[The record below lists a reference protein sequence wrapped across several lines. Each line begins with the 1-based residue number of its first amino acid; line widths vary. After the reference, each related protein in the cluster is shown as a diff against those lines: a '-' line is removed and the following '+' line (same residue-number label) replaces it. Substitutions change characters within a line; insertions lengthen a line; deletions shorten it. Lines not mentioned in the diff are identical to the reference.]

1 MERTWDCI
9 VVGGGAAG
17 LSAALVLGR
26 ARRRTL
32 VVDAGEQSNRVA
44 HGIGGLLGHDG
55 RPPAELYAQ
64 GRRELAAYR
73 SVTILDGRVTD
84 ARREGSGDGDPF
96 ALTIAPAGGDERI
109 ERTRAVLLATG
120 MEYRP
125 RAELPGLGPL
135 WGDTVFHCPFC
146 HGWEVQGEP
155 LAVLAGGDDGVH
167 MALMLQAW
175 SDDVVLLAGDV
186 PPAGRERLAAAGVAV
201 EERPVAAL
209 RAEAGRLAGVVLAD
223 GTELERRGLLVATT
237 LHQRTDLAARLGVE
251 TAPPGPQAID
261 ALVLD
266 PLQATTV
273 PGVWAAGDTTGQPPS
288 VAGAIASGM
297 MAAAMLVR
305 TLQGV

>member
-64 GRRELAAYR
+64 GRRELAAYP
-73 SVTILDGRVTD
+73 SVEVLDGRVTD
-84 ARREGSGDGDPF
+84 ALREDDDDPF
-96 ALTIAPAGGDERI
+96 ALTIAAAAGGDERI
-109 ERTRAVLLATG
+109 ERTRTVLLATG

-125 RAELPGLGPL
+125 RADLPGLGAL

-167 MALMLQAW
+167 MALMLRAW
-175 SDDVVLLAGDV
+175 SDDVVLLADDV
-186 PPAGRERLAAAGVAV
+186 PPAGRERLRAAGVAV
-201 EERPVAAL
+201 EERPPLEL
-209 RAEAGRLAGVVLAD
+209 RAEAGKLAGVVLAD

-237 LHQRTDLAARLGVE
+237 LHQRTDLAARLGAE

-261 ALVLD
+261 ALVLG
-266 PLQATTV
+266 PMQATTV

-305 TLQGV
+305 TMQGV

>member
-55 RPPAELYAQ
+55 RPPADLYAQ
-64 GRRELAAYR
+64 GRRELAAYP
-73 SVTILDGRVTD
+73 SVEVLDGRVTD
-84 ARREGSGDGDPF
+84 GRRDGGDDGDPF
-96 ALTIAPAGGDERI
+96 VLTVSVAGDERI
-109 ERTRAVLLATG
+109 ERTRTVLLATG
-120 MEYRP
+120 MDYRP
-125 RAELPGLGPL
+125 RADLPGLRAL

-186 PPAGRERLAAAGVAV
+186 PPAGRERLEAAGVTV
-201 EERPVAAL
+201 ETRSVTAL
-209 RAEAGRLAGVVLAD
+209 RADAGKLAGIVLAD

-237 LHQRTDLAARLGVE
+237 LHQRTDLGARLGAE
-251 TAPPGPQAID
+251 TAPPGPQVID
-261 ALVLD
+261 ALLLD
-266 PLQATTV
+266 PMQATTA

-305 TLQGV
+305 TMQGV